1 MMHRMRFSH
10 DLAYDAAPEAVA
22 AMLADPAF
30 REQVCQ
36 ALHVLR
42 HEVNVAGAGAGMTV
56 VVDQTQ
62 PTQGVPSFAKK
73 FVGDEIRIVQREMW
87 RDTTNAD
94 LDIEIPGK
102 PGTMQ
107 GAIALTGDDAHTVE
121 TVTGDLRVKVP
132 LVGGR
137 IEEMV
142 ADIFRAALRAEQR
155 VGAAWL
161 ARRV

>member
-1 MMHRMRFSH
+1 MHRMKFSH

-30 REQVCQ
+30 REQVCT

-42 HEVNVAGAGAGMTV
+42 HEVSVQGAGAGMTV

-62 PTQGVPSFAKK
+62 PAGGVPSFAKK
-73 FVGDEIRIVQREMW
+73 FVGDEIRIVQRERW
-87 RDTTNAD
+87 RDTTKAD

-102 PGTMQ
+102 PGTMH
-107 GAIALTGDDAHTVE
+107 GGITLVGDGAHTVQ
-121 TVTGDLRVKVP
+121 TVAGDIRVKLP

-142 ADIFRAALRAEQR
+142 GDIFRAALRTEQR

-161 ARRV
+161 AGQA

>member
-1 MMHRMRFSH
+1 MMQRMRFSH
-10 DLAYDAAPEAVA
+10 DLEYDAAPEAVA

-30 REQVCQ
+30 REQVCD

-42 HEVNVAGAGAGMTV
+42 HEVSVQGAGAGMTV

-62 PTQGVPSFAKK
+62 PAGGVPSFAKK
-73 FVGDEIRIVQREMW
+73 FVGDEIRIVQRERW
-87 RDTTNAD
+87 RDTTKAD

-107 GAIALTGDDAHTVE
+107 GGITLVGDGTRTVQ
-121 TVTGDLRVKVP
+121 TVAGDIRVKLP

-142 ADIFRAALRAEQR
+142 GDIFRAALRTEQR

-161 ARRV
+161 AAKG